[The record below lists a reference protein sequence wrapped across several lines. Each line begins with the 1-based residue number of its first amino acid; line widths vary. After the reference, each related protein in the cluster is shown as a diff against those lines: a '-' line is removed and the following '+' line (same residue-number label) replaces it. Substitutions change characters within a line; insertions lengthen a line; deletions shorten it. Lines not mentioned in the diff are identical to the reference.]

1 MLRQRVEDAGEHTL
15 AGWIDVAFKSGKRIT
30 YVGDGEIAL
39 AGNPCGEQV
48 VVGDKVAAQITYIL
62 HGLGIILIQAL
73 EIFISPVFSTKT
85 RNFRL

>member
-1 MLRQRVEDAGEHTL
+1 MQRVEDADEHTFTSR
-15 AGWIDVAFKSGKRIT
+15 INVAFEGGKRVT
-30 YVGDGEIAL
+30 YISDGEIAL